1 MDGDATGS
9 VLRRFPDF
17 RRLFAGNTV
26 SLLGSSVT
34 AVALPLT
41 AVGYL
46 HASAVQMGVLGAV
59 ALLPHLVLGLP
70 AGVWV
75 DRLPYRR
82 LLVAAD
88 LGQLVLVGAVP
99 VLALAG
105 VLRIWQLY
113 VVVALAGVGSLFE
126 TVTAQ
131 SFTPRLVPRDR
142 LLPANSAL
150 MVSNATVGTVGAALA
165 GVLVTALTAPVAIAA
180 DALSFL
186 LAALCKSRIRDPG
199 LPTTRPD
206 AAKGTAAPDAAA
218 GGKGAGGARVGLARE
233 VWAGLRV
240 MFAHPVLRAVT
251 VGATIGALAGQ
262 MQSVMLVLF
271 LVRGVG
277 LPTGLVGGVVAVG
290 AAAGILGGLLATPVT
305 RRIGPGRAFL
315 TGQLVLALS
324 GLVLAGAGG
333 PLPVAL
339 GVVAAGQVLRGAGPP
354 LFGVNQQTFRQTLVA
369 PEMVSRVNA
378 TWRFLVFGMQPIG
391 ALLGGLLGAAVGLR
405 GALLAGSAVMLLGT
419 AVAAASPLRTLR
431 TLPTANDPRP
441 DRVPTAGDDRP
452 RADRGPGAGG
462 DHPHTDRGAGAG
474 GDRGSGAGSGADAA

>member
-1 MDGDATGS
+1 VDGDATGS

-46 HASAVQMGVLGAV
+46 HASAVQMGLLGAV

-82 LLVAAD
+82 VLVAAD

-99 VLALAG
+99 VLALCG

-113 VVVALAGVGSLFE
+113 LVVALAGVGSLFE

-150 MVSNATVGTVGAALA
+150 MVSNATVGTVGSALA
-165 GVLVTALTAPVAIAA
+165 GVLVAALTAPVAIAA

-186 LAALCKSRIRDPG
+186 LAAVCKSRIRDPG
-199 LPTTRPD
+199 LPATPTRPATPD
-206 AAKGTAAPDAAA
+206 AAEGPASSTTS
-218 GGKGAGGARVGLARE
+218 GGAGRPRLAKE
-233 VWAGLRV
+233 VWDGLRV
-240 MFAHPVLRAVT
+240 MFAHPVLRPVT
-251 VGATIGALAGQ
+251 IGATVGALAGQ
-262 MQSVMLVLF
+262 MQGVMLVLF

-305 RRIGPGRAFL
+305 RRVGPGRAFL

-324 GLVLAGAGG
+324 GVVLAAAGG

-339 GVVAAGQVLRGAGPP
+339 GVVAVGQVLRGAGPP

-369 PEMVSRVNA
+369 PELVSRVNA

-405 GALLAGSAVMLLGT
+405 GALLAGSAVMLLGVT
-419 AVAAASPLRTLR
+419 VAAASPLRNLR
-431 TLPTANDPRP
+431 TLPPATATSPSATTHPRTGATRP
-441 DRVPTAGDDRP
+441 DT
-452 RADRGPGAGG
+452 DRGPGAGG
-462 DHPHTDRGAGAG
+462 DRGAEAG
-474 GDRGSGAGSGADAA
+474 GGVDAA